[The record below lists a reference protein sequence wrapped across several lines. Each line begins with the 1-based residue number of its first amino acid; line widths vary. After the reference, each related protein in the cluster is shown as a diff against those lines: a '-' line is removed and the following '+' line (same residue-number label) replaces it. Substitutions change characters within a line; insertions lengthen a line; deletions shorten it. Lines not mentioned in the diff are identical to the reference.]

1 MKKISF
7 PVALLGL
14 YVAWFAILGIK
25 PYNRSVW
32 FAENTPVVLIVLLL
46 VFTYKRFSFSNT
58 SYALMAVFIFMHT
71 FGGHFTFERVPFGF
85 VSDLFGFSRNH
96 YDRLAHF
103 SVGFYAFPLA
113 ELLDKKNMSR
123 SFFVLFFFPICFIF
137 TVASIYE
144 IFEWIYAVSADPSAG
159 LAVLGSQGD
168 LWDAQKDMLSDG
180 LGSLTAILF
189 FFARRK
195 KSAARESID

>member
-113 ELLDKKNMSR
+113 ELLEKKNMAR